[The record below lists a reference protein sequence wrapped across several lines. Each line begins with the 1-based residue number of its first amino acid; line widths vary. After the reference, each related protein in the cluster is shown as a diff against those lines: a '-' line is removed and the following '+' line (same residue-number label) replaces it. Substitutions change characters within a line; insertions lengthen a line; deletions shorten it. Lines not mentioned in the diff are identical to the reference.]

1 MILQEVFAPVN
12 EVKPLSK
19 DQMDAMDKA
28 REQDDFVLPELE
40 KPEPG
45 FFDGMGEASWKGVA
59 SSVLKSA
66 SALDTALS
74 STGMVRAALNN
85 AQIETGY
92 TFDDLDKRQSEI
104 ENRLDQDSKEL
115 RRRARDDFGI
125 DPTTMGTAAQI
136 IYGVAE
142 TIPKAIGYSLLA
154 GPAGGSVLFGADLGI
169 SRSQEL
175 MDEGVDKN
183 TAINA
188 GLVTFGTA
196 ALGMRLPATFGRSR
210 IASATIGAAANA
222 GLTAAEMQGVNWVLQ
237 NQNYKELSQKYQLNG
252 IDLAT
257 SAIFGGVMGGVL
269 WRPGMN
275 PSRPQTAKER
285 SVPLQERIKRQL
297 REASPD
303 TISDE
308 AIETQAVVQ
317 ATGIQVMADRAQID
331 ADAIAPEIVRG
342 DSSVGQGSVLNQV
355 DLAPGMM
362 RLYHGGRGGDN
373 LTVLDNEGVYDGVFA
388 SSDMDAASSHGD
400 NVYYTDIDEADVLT
414 QRDLSYNIDSDEAE
428 QALRKA
434 YPAYDSLTDAEKE
447 IVWDSVIEDNANA
460 HWDELTQILGY
471 EDAGEASWE
480 AQRIRGHVAREL
492 GYKAVEMNDEHGT
505 SYLVLPGNTLSRVP
519 EGGFNQ
525 RAWHGSPHIFDTF
538 STEHIGTGE
547 GAQAHGWGLYFAEN
561 KKVADA
567 YRSRLSDSKH
577 VIGRVF
583 EDLENSEVDVFSYM
597 DNDEFDIFLREIDG
611 NKFSDKTTEFLKA
624 LNDDGWLGFDRPTQA
639 IREALSGDLSR
650 YEHGER
656 LDSAVKNLASEGRVF
671 EVDIPEQDVLLDEDA
686 PFKDQPQKVKE
697 AVEQVFD
704 KYKKEDPYYYRKSIP
719 EDFSELD
726 ENYRSGTFTVVQ
738 RLDENRERVFAIFNN
753 EDTVK
758 QRVRLFNEKAE
769 NDNPTKPSDTASG
782 RGIYQMLSRLT
793 GSARNASLALNEAGV
808 KGITYHGLRDGRCY
822 VVFDDNA
829 IQTIDF
835 YQRQNSQTTAEQKLQ
850 KDVVAWNK
858 LIDELEAVPKQTVL
872 MLNQTPLVMHMVGA
886 DFKKLYATPHMFE
899 RLFKSKDGSKGSFGK
914 NELKQIPQALT
925 DPIAI
930 FDQDNGR
937 KLFLLDL
944 QTSNGSPVVVPVE
957 FNAQKDFA
965 TVNLALTA
973 FAKEKNG
980 KPKFGWIK
988 NLKGKELYV
997 NTKKL
1002 TSLNTS
1008 AGADSLGVLSER
1020 SIKDGADNSSVTK
1033 NVLTEDDLVKEREKY
1048 PGMYQGVR
1056 GSFNPAL
1063 NRITLT
1069 ANANISTYS
1078 HEMGHW
1084 YLENLFQ
1091 LSRRAVAENTLKE
1104 DANILL
1110 KEFGIK
1116 SVDDW
1121 DNLGIDGQRKYQEQ
1135 FASWVE
1141 IYLSEGRAPK
1151 PTLQRVFE
1159 RLGQWLVDLYREL
1172 GGVKKAVGD
1181 TYKAE
1186 VGEELPPVS
1195 DEVAKVLDRLFAN
1208 DRAVRKASRVSKSQ
1222 VAAARMVQANRT
1234 NNNKLEEIVAM
1245 PNGKEKTRAL
1255 RDLEKSTKAQL
1266 KAIQAM
1272 KRGLPVDVSQ
1282 DVEQMNVDV
1291 DHLVEMKGNFGRA
1304 YVMGNTDSAVVLQN
1318 RDRSDVGSIGQMNAI
1333 AANPQYGLVSVSRS
1347 YSGAPVVSYGSVPDS
1362 AHLGNNDFIVETN
1375 GNRVPFMYAVVEAG
1389 DVETSNFID
1398 GSTNT
1403 GYGNPQRMNAVVG
1416 NGRMTALKEA
1426 YNRGTANQY
1435 RTDLEA
1441 DTAHGIKPEV
1451 IQKMK
1456 NPVLVRVINPED
1468 VTTGFISRSN
1478 GQQVLALD
1486 DVEVARE
1493 DAPKIRA
1500 RAGQYEFDEAGNP
1513 TNDTLALFIQDLHDP
1528 NALGRLIT
1536 SDGRPTPE
1544 AVRRIRNAVF
1554 FEAYQSPELS
1564 ALFSQEVDPGIRRI
1578 LNGLANVAPRII
1590 ELREQA
1596 QELDFSNLLVEAANR
1611 IRQARLNP
1619 DEGVDF
1625 ASQMSFLDN
1634 PATSA
1639 FVEFLDDNA
1648 NSAAAIARTLNPL
1661 IDWAENAAQAA
1672 DGGLF
1677 GGDAEV
1683 HVDLADVVGQLRNII
1698 NDQRAGAG
1706 LEPLPEIDVNALRDQ
1721 IQTTVDTV
1729 AQAVDDV
1736 NARIEAETQQAEV
1749 NIANEAQALDAQRQQ
1764 SLAVLDEKSSVD
1776 ARAQFLM
1783 EQNPDQVYR
1792 VLDENGMEVQGTLND
1807 LLAQADD
1814 EVRQAEI
1821 EAAGIGRAVECVLR
1835 NGGI

>member
-59 SSVLKSA
+59 SSALKSA

-297 REASPD
+297 REASPE

-525 RAWHGSPHIFDTF
+525 RAWHGSPYTFDRF
-538 STEHIGTGE
+538 STNNIGSGTGRSTY
-547 GAQAHGWGLYFAEN
+547 GWGLYFTKD
-561 KKVADA
+561 KKVAEF
-567 YRSRLSDSKH
+567 YRDSLGGDSR
-577 VIGRVF
+577 VY
-583 EDLENSEVDVFSYM
+583 EVDVPEDDVLLNSDGTFAQQPKKVRDAINRLYDEEYGENPPPDWWDGRQVYQDIILREEGYTDPDDIPGAYEMDM
-597 DNDEFDIFLREIDG
+597 DNGELAG
-611 NKFSDKTTEFLKA
+611 NA
-624 LNDDGWLGFDRPTQA
+624 R
-639 IREALSGDLSR
+639 
-650 YEHGER
+650 
-656 LDSAVKNLASEGRVF
+656 LASEKLNSIG
-671 EVDIPEQDVLLDEDA
+671 
-686 PFKDQPQKVKE
+686 VKG
-697 AVEQVFD
+697 VKFIGD
-704 KYKKEDPYYYRKSIP
+704 
-719 EDFSELD
+719 
-726 ENYRSGTFTVVQ
+726 
-738 RLDENRERVFAIFNN
+738 N
-753 EDTVK
+753 EDTS
-758 QRVRLFNEKAE
+758 F
-769 NDNPTKPSDTASG
+769 
-782 RGIYQMLSRLT
+782 
-793 GSARNASLALNEAGV
+793 
-808 KGITYHGLRDGRCY
+808 
-822 VVFDDNA
+822 VVFDDKA

-988 NLKGKELYV
+988 NLKGKV
-997 NTKKL
+997 
-1002 TSLNTS
+1002 
-1008 AGADSLGVLSER
+1008 
-1020 SIKDGADNSSVTK
+1020 
-1033 NVLTEDDLVKEREKY
+1033 
-1048 PGMYQGVR
+1048 
-1056 GSFNPAL
+1056 
-1063 NRITLT
+1063 
-1069 ANANISTYS
+1069 
-1078 HEMGHW
+1078 
-1084 YLENLFQ
+1084 FQ
-1091 LSRRAVAENTLKE
+1091 R
-1104 DANILL
+1104 
-1110 KEFGIK
+1110 
-1116 SVDDW
+1116 
-1121 DNLGIDGQRKYQEQ
+1121 
-1135 FASWVE
+1135 
-1141 IYLSEGRAPK
+1141 
-1151 PTLQRVFE
+1151 
-1159 RLGQWLVDLYREL
+1159 
-1172 GGVKKAVGD
+1172 
-1181 TYKAE
+1181 
-1186 VGEELPPVS
+1186 
-1195 DEVAKVLDRLFAN
+1195 
-1208 DRAVRKASRVSKSQ
+1208 
-1222 VAAARMVQANRT
+1222 
-1234 NNNKLEEIVAM
+1234 
-1245 PNGKEKTRAL
+1245 
-1255 RDLEKSTKAQL
+1255 
-1266 KAIQAM
+1266 
-1272 KRGLPVDVSQ
+1272 
-1282 DVEQMNVDV
+1282 
-1291 DHLVEMKGNFGRA
+1291 
-1304 YVMGNTDSAVVLQN
+1304 
-1318 RDRSDVGSIGQMNAI
+1318 
-1333 AANPQYGLVSVSRS
+1333 
-1347 YSGAPVVSYGSVPDS
+1347 
-1362 AHLGNNDFIVETN
+1362 
-1375 GNRVPFMYAVVEAG
+1375 
-1389 DVETSNFID
+1389 
-1398 GSTNT
+1398 
-1403 GYGNPQRMNAVVG
+1403 
-1416 NGRMTALKEA
+1416 
-1426 YNRGTANQY
+1426 
-1435 RTDLEA
+1435 
-1441 DTAHGIKPEV
+1441 
-1451 IQKMK
+1451 
-1456 NPVLVRVINPED
+1456 
-1468 VTTGFISRSN
+1468 
-1478 GQQVLALD
+1478 
-1486 DVEVARE
+1486 
-1493 DAPKIRA
+1493 
-1500 RAGQYEFDEAGNP
+1500 
-1513 TNDTLALFIQDLHDP
+1513 
-1528 NALGRLIT
+1528 
-1536 SDGRPTPE
+1536 
-1544 AVRRIRNAVF
+1544 
-1554 FEAYQSPELS
+1554 
-1564 ALFSQEVDPGIRRI
+1564 
-1578 LNGLANVAPRII
+1578 
-1590 ELREQA
+1590 
-1596 QELDFSNLLVEAANR
+1596 
-1611 IRQARLNP
+1611 
-1619 DEGVDF
+1619 
-1625 ASQMSFLDN
+1625 
-1634 PATSA
+1634 
-1639 FVEFLDDNA
+1639 
-1648 NSAAAIARTLNPL
+1648 
-1661 IDWAENAAQAA
+1661 
-1672 DGGLF
+1672 
-1677 GGDAEV
+1677 
-1683 HVDLADVVGQLRNII
+1683 GQLRM
-1698 NDQRAGAG
+1698 
-1706 LEPLPEIDVNALRDQ
+1706 EPITPPLLKMYSLRM
-1721 IQTTVDTV
+1721 ILS
-1729 AQAVDDV
+1729 
-1736 NARIEAETQQAEV
+1736 RK
-1749 NIANEAQALDAQRQQ
+1749 
-1764 SLAVLDEKSSVD
+1764 EKSI
-1776 ARAQFLM
+1776 
-1783 EQNPDQVYR
+1783 R
-1792 VLDENGMEVQGTLND
+1792 VCIKGFVVHSTPRLTVS
-1807 LLAQADD
+1807 
-1814 EVRQAEI
+1814 R
-1821 EAAGIGRAVECVLR
+1821 
-1835 NGGI
+1835 